1 MHISDGVLSLPV
13 VAAGWIITVAL
24 LVITLRWG
32 ERDKSIAEQIP
43 KLSIMTGAFF
53 VASLIHVS
61 IGPTSVH
68 LILNGLLGVVLGVLS
83 YPAMFIGLTLQA
95 LLFQHGGLTVLG
107 VNTMIMGVPGLIS
120 YAVFKIGYKRNIS
133 LAALGALCGALATV
147 LAVILLAVVLV
158 TTGEEFVAVAKL
170 AAVAHV
176 PIMIVEAIVTGF
188 VVAYLAK
195 VKPELLPVDLGDKR

>member
-1 MHISDGVLSLPV
+1 LPV

-61 IGPTSVH
+61 VGPTSVH

-95 LLFQHGGLTVLG
+95 LLFQHGGLTVIG
-107 VNTMIMGVPGLIS
+107 VNTMIMGVPGLVS
-120 YAVFKIGYKRNIS
+120 YAVFKTGYKMNIS
-133 LAALGALCGALATV
+133 LTALGALCGALATV

-195 VKPELLPVDLGDKR
+195 VKPELLPVDIGDKR

>member
-61 IGPTSVH
+61 VGPTSVH

-120 YAVFKIGYKRNIS
+120 YAVFKTGYKRNIS
-133 LAALGALCGALATV
+133 LTALGALCGALATV

>member
-61 IGPTSVH
+61 VGPTSVH

-95 LLFQHGGLTVLG
+95 LLFQHGGLTVIG
-107 VNTMIMGVPGLIS
+107 VNTMIMGVPGLVS
-120 YAVFKIGYKRNIS
+120 YAVFKTGYKMNIS
-133 LAALGALCGALATV
+133 LTALGALCGALATV

-195 VKPELLPVDLGDKR
+195 VKPELLPVDIGDKR

>member
-32 ERDKSIAEQIP
+32 KRDKSIAEQIP

-61 IGPTSVH
+61 VGPTSVH

-107 VNTMIMGVPGLIS
+107 VNTMIMGIPGLIS
-120 YAVFKIGYKRNIS
+120 YAVFKTGYKRNIS

>member
-61 IGPTSVH
+61 VGPTSVH

-95 LLFQHGGLTVLG
+95 LLFQHGGLTVIG
-107 VNTMIMGVPGLIS
+107 VNTMIMGVPGLVS
-120 YAVFKIGYKRNIS
+120 YAVFKTGYKMNIS
-133 LAALGALCGALATV
+133 LTALGALCGALATV